1 MNIAVIGT
9 GYVGLVSGTCFAD
22 SGNNVIC
29 VDIDKNKINQ
39 LNDGQIPIYEPGLET
54 IFSRSRREGRL
65 HFTTDIAEAVPEAD
79 IVFLCLPTPP
89 GGDGQAD
96 LSAVMKVASDLGPL
110 IDDYTVIVNKS
121 TVPVTT
127 GDRVEEIIAE
137 QVAPELFDVV
147 SNPEFLREGAAVED
161 FKYPERVVIGT
172 DSERAAEIMTTLYEP
187 FVRSGNPIITMD
199 RRSAELTKYAAN
211 AMLATKIT
219 FMNEIANICERVGAN
234 VDNIRRGIG
243 TDSRIGPRFLFAGIG
258 YGGSCF
264 PKDVQ
269 AIHHTAARHGY
280 DFKIVNSVMT
290 VNNAQKVSIVK
301 KMEQYY
307 GTEDFSGMTFG
318 MWGLSFK
325 PETDDIREAPA
336 LYIADELVKRG
347 ARLLA
352 YDPEAI
358 GTFKQATNQAVLEAT
373 TFVHNQKEALSD
385 INALIICTEW
395 NEFRRPTVD
404 NFADE
409 MKKPV
414 IFDGRNLYDLK
425 RAKEAGITYLSVGRP
440 AVNVDKHMAVDG

>member
-22 SGNNVIC
+22 SGNNVTC
-29 VDIDKNKINQ
+29 VDIDEQKVEELK
-39 LNDGQIPIYEPGLET
+39 DGQIPIYEPGLET
-54 IFSRSRREGRL
+54 IFARSQREGRL
-65 HFTTDIAEAVPEAD
+65 HFTTDISEAVPQAD

-96 LSAVMKVASDLGPL
+96 LSAVMAVAEQLGP
-110 IDDYTVIVNKS
+110 IVDSYTVIVNKS
-121 TVPVTT
+121 TVPVGT
-127 GDRVEEIIAE
+127 GDRVEALIAE
-137 QVAPELFDVV
+137 HVDPELFDVV

-172 DSERAAEIMTTLYEP
+172 GSDRAAEIMTMLYEP
-187 FVRSGNPIITMD
+187 FVRSGNPIIVMD

-219 FMNEIANICERVGAN
+219 FMNEIANICEKVGAN

-243 TDSRIGPRFLFAGIG
+243 TDSRIGKRFLFAGIG

-269 AIHHTAARHGY
+269 AIHHTAGQHGY
-280 DFKIVNSVMT
+280 DFKIVDAVMD

-301 KMEQYY
+301 KMEEYFD
-307 GTEDFSGMTFG
+307 TDDFSGMTFG
-318 MWGLSFK
+318 LWGLSFK

-336 LYIADELVKRG
+336 LYIAEELVTRG
-347 ARLLA
+347 AKLLA

-358 GTFKQATNQAVLEAT
+358 GTFKQATSQAVLDNT
-373 TFVHNQKEALSD
+373 TFVHDQKEALDD
-385 INALIICTEW
+385 IDALVICTEW

-409 MKKPV
+409 MKDPV
-414 IFDGRNLYDLK
+414 IFDGRNLYDLD
-425 RAKEAGITYLSVGRP
+425 RAEQAGITYISVGRP
-440 AVNVDKHMAVDG
+440 SINVN

>member
-22 SGNNVIC
+22 SGNNVTC
-29 VDIDKNKINQ
+29 VDIDEQKVGELK
-39 LNDGQIPIYEPGLET
+39 DGQIPIYEPGLET
-54 IFSRSRREGRL
+54 IFARSQREGRL
-65 HFTTDIAEAVPEAD
+65 HFTTDIEEAVPQAD

-96 LSAVMKVASDLGPL
+96 LSAVMAVAEQLGP
-110 IDDYTVIVNKS
+110 IVDNYTVIVNKS
-121 TVPVTT
+121 TVPVGT
-127 GDRVEEIIAE
+127 GDRVEALIGEHVDPA
-137 QVAPELFDVV
+137 LFDVV

-172 DSERAAEIMTTLYEP
+172 GSDQAAERMTMLYEP
-187 FVRSGNPIITMD
+187 FVRSGNPIIVMD

-219 FMNEIANICERVGAN
+219 FMNEIANICEKVGAN

-243 TDSRIGPRFLFAGIG
+243 TDSRIGKRFLFAGIG

-269 AIHHTAARHGY
+269 AIHHTAAQHGY
-280 DFKIVNSVMT
+280 DFKIVDSVMQ

-301 KMEQYY
+301 KVEDYF
-307 GTEDFSGMTFG
+307 GTDDFSGKTFG
-318 MWGLSFK
+318 LWGLSFK

-336 LYIADELVKRG
+336 LYIAEELVKRG
-347 ARLLA
+347 AKLLA

-358 GTFKQATNQAVLEAT
+358 GTFKQATSQAVLNNT
-373 TFVHNQKEALSD
+373 TFVHDQKEALDD
-385 INALIICTEW
+385 IDALVICTEW

-409 MKKPV
+409 MKDPV
-414 IFDGRNLYDLK
+414 IFDGRNLYDLN
-425 RAKEAGITYLSVGRP
+425 RAEQAGITYISVGRP
-440 AVNVDKHMAVDG
+440 SINVN